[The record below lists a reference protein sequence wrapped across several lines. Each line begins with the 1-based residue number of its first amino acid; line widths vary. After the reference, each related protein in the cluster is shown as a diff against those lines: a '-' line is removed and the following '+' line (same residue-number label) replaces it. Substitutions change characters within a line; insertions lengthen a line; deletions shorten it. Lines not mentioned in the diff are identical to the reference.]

1 MARVPSHTP
10 PSNKRRPSGA
20 NAPAA
25 SLNEAGQGQEA
36 EAASGGGALPSDVY
50 ASLAH
55 LARMSDRDHPM
66 VFAGRDREFELLD
79 AAIYGA
85 QRGGVGRTV
94 VVQGVPGAGK
104 TSLLNEQAN
113 RLSAREQEGQPPVI
127 PVPLRPNDLD
137 APPAA
142 IIEEIDRQYR
152 EFAMVDERSARL
164 DSAVNS
170 TMLAARTLFASFTKR
185 DFSEFRPSAR
195 APASLP
201 IALDEYVSFR
211 VGRKGSTIVLL
222 VDEAQN
228 LEDTQ
233 HVRRHLDALHGGI
246 RGNTHMLLAC
256 FGLANTVARLG
267 TLGLSRLANGHVR
280 TIGPLSNKDAR
291 RVVIDTLDVALA
303 AYAFGAGSSDDAE
316 RKQWIGKAAGAILD
330 ESANFPHHL
339 ANGCR
344 GFAEIV
350 LNEGVATEPPVE
362 ALRRKCAGYRTDYY
376 NTRLLP
382 WAPHTIAL
390 SLAFGASDDEW
401 VPATDLARSLMASDN
416 RGLPVDQA
424 TAVKVMDEL
433 RDNGYIEERNGLCRA
448 AVPSLK
454 SHFKATLGDLR
465 SDNQAARL
473 VLGAL
478 PPRRGSQT
486 HGPA

>member
-1 MARVPSHTP
+1 
-10 PSNKRRPSGA
+10 
-20 NAPAA
+20 
-25 SLNEAGQGQEA
+25 
-36 EAASGGGALPSDVY
+36 
-50 ASLAH
+50 
-55 LARMSDRDHPM
+55 MSDRDHPM
-66 VFAGRDREFELLD
+66 VFAGRDEEFELLD
-79 AAIYGA
+79 SAIYGA

-104 TSLLNEQAN
+104 TSLLNEHAN
-113 RLSAREQEGQPPVI
+113 RLSARGQDGQPPVV

-152 EFAMVDERSARL
+152 EFVNVDERSARL

-170 TMLAARTLFASFTKR
+170 AMPAARTLFASFTKR

-201 IALDEYVSFR
+201 IALDDYVSFR

-256 FGLANTVARLG
+256 FGLANTVERLR

-291 RVVIDTLDVALA
+291 RVVVDTLNVALSG
-303 AYAFGAGSSDDAE
+303 YAFDQGSFDDVE
-316 RKQWIGKAAGAILD
+316 RERWIGKAAAAILAG
-330 ESANFPHHL
+330 SANFPHHL

-350 LNEGVATEPPVE
+350 LNQGVAAEPPTE

-376 NTRLLP
+376 DTRLLP

-401 VPATDLARSLMASDN
+401 IPATDLVRSLMASDN
-416 RGLPVDQA
+416 RGLPVSQA
-424 TAVKVMDEL
+424 SAARVMDEL
-433 RDNGYIEERNGLCRA
+433 RDNGYVEERNGLCRSA
-448 AVPSLK
+448 IPSLK
-454 SHFKATLGDLR
+454 SHFKAALGDLR
-465 SDNQAARL
+465 PDSQAARL
-473 VLGAL
+473 VLDAL
-478 PPRRGSQT
+478 PSRRGPQT
-486 HGPA
+486 HGLA

>member
-1 MARVPSHTP
+1 
-10 PSNKRRPSGA
+10 
-20 NAPAA
+20 
-25 SLNEAGQGQEA
+25 
-36 EAASGGGALPSDVY
+36 
-50 ASLAH
+50 
-55 LARMSDRDHPM
+55 MSDRDHPM
-66 VFAGRDREFELLD
+66 VFAGRDQEFELLD
-79 AAIYGA
+79 SAIYGT

-104 TSLLNEQAN
+104 TALLNEHAN
-113 RLSAREQEGQPPVI
+113 RLSARGQEAQPPVI

-152 EFAMVDERSARL
+152 EFVAVDARGARL

-170 TMLAARTLFASFTKR
+170 AMLATRTLFASFTKR
-185 DFSEFRPSAR
+185 DFSEFTPSAR

-246 RGNTHMLLAC
+246 RGNTRMLLAC
-256 FGLANTVARLG
+256 FGLANTVERLR

-280 TIGPLSNKDAR
+280 TIGPLSNEDAR
-291 RVVIDTLDVALA
+291 QVVIGTLNVALSG
-303 AYAFGAGSSDDAE
+303 YAFGQGSSDNVE
-316 RKQWIGKAAGAILD
+316 RERWIGKAAGAILS

-344 GFAEIV
+344 GLAEIV
-350 LNEGVATEPPVE
+350 LNEGVTTEPPAL

-390 SLAFGASDDEW
+390 SLAFGTSNEEW
-401 VPATDLARSLMASDN
+401 IPATALAQSLMASDN
-416 RGLPVDQA
+416 RGLPVSQA

-433 RDNGYIEERNGLCRA
+433 RDNGYVEERNGLCRSA
-448 AVPSLK
+448 IPSLT
-454 SHFKATLGDLR
+454 SHFKAAYGDLR
-465 SDNQAARL
+465 PDNQAARL
-473 VLGAL
+473 VLDAL
-478 PPRRGSQT
+478 TSQRGPQT
-486 HGPA
+486 PSRA

>member
-1 MARVPSHTP
+1 
-10 PSNKRRPSGA
+10 
-20 NAPAA
+20 
-25 SLNEAGQGQEA
+25 
-36 EAASGGGALPSDVY
+36 
-50 ASLAH
+50 
-55 LARMSDRDHPM
+55 MSDRDHPM
-66 VFAGRDREFELLD
+66 VFAGREQEFELLD
-79 AAIYGA
+79 SAIYGA
-85 QRGGVGRTV
+85 QQGGVGRTV

-104 TSLLNEQAN
+104 TSLLNEHAS
-113 RLSAREQEGQPPVI
+113 RLAARERQGQPPVI

-152 EFAMVDERSARL
+152 ELFVVDERSARL
-164 DSAVNS
+164 DSAVNA
-170 TMLAARTLFASFTKR
+170 TTLAARTLFASFAKR

-195 APASLP
+195 APTSLP

-228 LEDTQ
+228 LEDTR

-256 FGLANTVARLG
+256 FGLANTVERLR
-267 TLGLSRLANGHVR
+267 TLGLSRLANGHVS

-291 RVVIDTLDVALA
+291 RVVIDTLNVALSGC
-303 AYAFGAGSSDDAE
+303 AFGHGASDDAE
-316 RKQWIGKAAGAILD
+316 RERWIGKAADAILG

-350 LNEGVATEPPVE
+350 LNEGVAAEPPTL

-376 NTRLLP
+376 DNRLLP

-401 VPATDLARSLMASDN
+401 IPATDLARSLMASDN
-416 RGLPVDQA
+416 RGLPVSQA
-424 TAVKVMDEL
+424 TAAKVMDEL
-433 RDNGYIEERNGLCRA
+433 RDNGYVEERNGLCRA
-448 AVPSLK
+448 AIPSLI
-454 SHFKATLGDLR
+454 SHFKAALGDLR
-465 SDNQAARL
+465 SDDQAARL

-478 PPRRGSQT
+478 PSRRGPQT
-486 HGPA
+486 QGLA

>member
-1 MARVPSHTP
+1 MMASVPS
-10 PSNKRRPSGA
+10 
-20 NAPAA
+20 
-25 SLNEAGQGQEA
+25 
-36 EAASGGGALPSDVY
+36 LPSDVS

-66 VFAGRDREFELLD
+66 VFAGRDEEFELLD
-79 AAIYGA
+79 AAIYGT

-104 TSLLNEQAN
+104 TSLLNEHAK
-113 RLSAREQEGQPPVI
+113 RLSAHGQGGQPPVI
-127 PVPLRPNDLD
+127 AVPLRPNDLD

-152 EFAMVDERSARL
+152 EFVVVDERNARL

-201 IALDEYVSFR
+201 IALDEYASFR

-256 FGLANTVARLG
+256 FGLANTVERLR

-303 AYAFGAGSSDDAE
+303 GYAFSDNVVRE
-316 RKQWIGKAAGAILD
+316 RWIGKAADAILG

-350 LNEGVATEPPVE
+350 LKEGVAAEPPTL

-382 WAPHTIAL
+382 WASHTIAL

-401 VPATDLARSLMASDN
+401 IPATDLVQSLVASDN
-416 RGLPVDQA
+416 RGLPVNQA

-433 RDNGYIEERNGLCRA
+433 RDNGYVEERNGLCRSA
-448 AVPSLK
+448 IPSLT
-454 SHFKATLGDLR
+454 SHFKAALGDLR
-465 SDNQAARL
+465 PDNQAARL

-478 PPRRGSQT
+478 PSRRGPQT
-486 HGPA
+486 RGAS

>member
-1 MARVPSHTP
+1 MAHVPSHTQP
-10 PSNKRRPSGA
+10 WNKRRPSE
-20 NAPAA
+20 A
-25 SLNEAGQGQEA
+25 SVAVASVNEAEPRGPGI
-36 EAASGGGALPSDVY
+36 GALPSDVY

-55 LARMSDRDHPM
+55 LVQMSDRDHPM
-66 VFAGRDREFELLD
+66 VFAGRDQEFELLD
-79 AAIYGA
+79 SAIYGA

-104 TSLLNEQAN
+104 TSLLNEHAN
-113 RLSAREQEGQPPVI
+113 RLSARGQEGQPPVI

-137 APPAA
+137 AAPAA

-152 EFAMVDERSARL
+152 EFVTVDDRSARL
-164 DSAVNS
+164 DSAANS
-170 TMLAARTLFASFTKR
+170 AMLAARTLFASFTKR

-211 VGRKGSTIVLL
+211 VGRQGSTIVLL

-246 RGNTHMLLAC
+246 RGNTHMVLVC
-256 FGLANTVARLG
+256 FGLANTVERLR

-280 TIGPLSNKDAR
+280 TIGPLSNKDAH
-291 RVVIDTLDVALA
+291 RVVIDTLDVALSG
-303 AYAFGAGSSDDAE
+303 YAFGDGSSDDVE
-316 RKQWIGKAAGAILD
+316 RERWIGKAAGAILG

-350 LNEGVATEPPVE
+350 LNEGVAAEPPIE
-362 ALRRKCAGYRTDYY
+362 TLRRKCAGYRTDYY
-376 NTRLLP
+376 NIRLLP
-382 WAPHTIAL
+382 WESHTIAL
-390 SLAFGASDDEW
+390 SLAFGTSDDEW
-401 VPATDLARSLMASDN
+401 IPATDLVKSLMASDN

-424 TAVKVMDEL
+424 TAVKVMDDL
-433 RDNGYIEERNGLCRA
+433 RDNGYIEERAGLCRSA
-448 AVPSLK
+448 IPSLK
-454 SHFKATLGDLR
+454 SHFKAALGDLR
-465 SDNQAARL
+465 PDNQAARL
-473 VLGAL
+473 VLNAL
-478 PPRRGSQT
+478 PSRRGPQT
-486 HGPA
+486 HGFA

>member
-1 MARVPSHTP
+1 MEQ
-10 PSNKRRPSGA
+10 
-20 NAPAA
+20 AP
-25 SLNEAGQGQEA
+25 
-36 EAASGGGALPSDVY
+36 ALPSDVR

-55 LARMSDRDHPM
+55 LTKMSDRDHPM
-66 VFAGRDREFELLD
+66 VFAGRDQEFELLD
-79 AAIYGA
+79 SAIYGT

-104 TSLLNEQAN
+104 TSLLNEHAK
-113 RLSAREQEGQPPVI
+113 RLSAHGQGGQPPVI
-127 PVPLRPNDLD
+127 AVPLRPNDLD

-142 IIEEIDRQYR
+142 IIEEIERQYR

-170 TMLAARTLFASFTKR
+170 AMLAARTLFASFTKR

-256 FGLANTVARLG
+256 FGLANTVERLR

-291 RVVIDTLDVALA
+291 RVVIGTLNVALA
-303 AYAFGAGSSDDAE
+303 GYAFGHGSSDNIE
-316 RKQWIGKAAGAILD
+316 RERWIGKAAVAILD
-330 ESANFPHHL
+330 ESADFPHHL

-344 GFAEIV
+344 GLAEIV

-390 SLAFGASDDEW
+390 SLAFGTSDDEW
-401 VPATDLARSLMASDN
+401 IPATALVQSLMASDN
-416 RGLPVDQA
+416 RGLPVEQA
-424 TAVKVMDEL
+424 TAVQVMDEL
-433 RDNGYIEERNGLCRA
+433 RVNGYIEERNGLCRSA
-448 AVPSLK
+448 IPSLT
-454 SHFKATLGDLR
+454 SHFKAAIDDLR
-465 SDNQAARL
+465 PDNQAARL
-473 VLGAL
+473 VLDAL
-478 PPRRGSQT
+478 PSQPGRQTRGLAR
-486 HGPA
+486 PA

>member
-1 MARVPSHTP
+1 MEQ
-10 PSNKRRPSGA
+10 
-20 NAPAA
+20 APA
-25 SLNEAGQGQEA
+25 
-36 EAASGGGALPSDVY
+36 LPPDVH

-55 LARMSDRDHPM
+55 LTKMSDRDHPM
-66 VFAGRDREFELLD
+66 VFAGRDQEFELLD
-79 AAIYGA
+79 SAIYGT

-104 TSLLNEQAN
+104 TSLLNEHAN
-113 RLSAREQEGQPPVI
+113 RLSAQGQGGQPPVI

-152 EFAMVDERSARL
+152 EFVTVDERSARLARL

-185 DFSEFRPSAR
+185 DFGDFRPSAR

-228 LEDTQ
+228 LEDTR

-256 FGLANTVARLG
+256 FGLANTVERLR

-280 TIGPLSNKDAR
+280 TIGPLSNEDAH
-291 RVVIDTLDVALA
+291 RVVFDTLNVALSG
-303 AYAFGAGSSDDAE
+303 YAFGHGTSDNVE
-316 RKQWIGKAAGAILD
+316 RERWIGKAAGAILG

-344 GFAEIV
+344 GFAEVV
-350 LNEGVATEPPVE
+350 LNEGVAAEPPVE
-362 ALRRKCAGYRTDYY
+362 ALRRKCAEYRTDYY

-382 WAPHTIAL
+382 WAHHTIAL
-390 SLAFGASDDEW
+390 SLAFGSSDDEW
-401 VPATDLARSLMASDN
+401 IPATDLVRSLMASDN
-416 RGLPVDQA
+416 RGLPVSQA
-424 TAVKVMDEL
+424 RAARVMDEL
-433 RDNGYIEERNGLCRA
+433 RDNGYVEERNGLCRSA
-448 AVPSLK
+448 IPSLT
-454 SHFKATLGDLR
+454 SHFKAALGDLH

-473 VLGAL
+473 VLDAL
-478 PPRRGSQT
+478 PSGRGRQT
-486 HGPA
+486 HGLA